1 MASKTMKDW
10 FLRGGERPKG
20 KLPDPP
26 DEIPADD
33 GEDFD
38 DGVIDCPHCGGE
50 NLASEEYCTHC
61 GQSLYDDDDEEAV

>member
-1 MASKTMKDW
+1 MLIGTECVQITKQRVMKDW

-26 DEIPADD
+26 DELPADD

-38 DGVIDCPHCGGE
+38 DGVIACP
-50 NLASEEYCTHC
+50 HC
-61 GQSLYDDDDEEAV
+61 GQSLYDDDDEEAD